1 MQKKGSTLGRRAWN
15 ILRLALLWAR
25 KGGILRNKF
34 AINLS
39 LLQKGVKSLRHPNGG
54 GRGALIYGEHELSF
68 DQTPIF
74 HVKMHR
80 LSSLRFK
87 MPHIPCINPH
97 VDFDYDFEFNDDL
110 DRIYYN
116 DMPRKSFLKGVEDD
130 VDHEN
135 DHDHHDDHGFD
146 QDCEEIYGP
155 SDEGIDLKAE
165 QFIAKF
171 YEQMKMQRQISY
183 LQYNDLLNR
192 GSS

>member
-1 MQKKGSTLGRRAWN
+1 MQKKGSNLGRRAWN

-25 KGGILRNKF
+25 KGGIFRNKF

-54 GRGALIYGEHELSF
+54 SRGALIEGEHELSF
-68 DQTPIF
+68 DQTPII

-80 LSSLRFK
+80 PSSLRFK

-116 DMPRKSFLKGVEDD
+116 DVPRKSFLKGVEDD
-130 VDHEN
+130 VDHDD

-183 LQYNDLLNR
+183 LQYNDLLN
-192 GSS
+192 